1 MLFFSKQLWLS
12 INLNEGVLD
21 CRMSSISPDRVN
33 IGLVQ
38 MQMSEDR
45 ERNVDK
51 AVRMLREA
59 RQKGAEIVCLPELF
73 SSLYFPQDKVS
84 EEEPVTIPGPITR
97 TLSKSAKENNV
108 ILVGGSIYEK
118 AAKKTYNTSVLFDQ
132 RGRILGKYRKVHL
145 PQDPSFYEQNYFSRG
160 SNFAVYNTKYCKIG
174 LLICFDQWYPEAARI
189 EKLMGAQIIFY
200 PTAIGWVK
208 GIDPAE
214 GNWHE
219 AWQSVQVGH
228 AISNSVVV
236 VAVNRV
242 GVEKNMQFWGG
253 SFVCDQFGKI
263 LARADDKEQVIV
275 TSCDLTL
282 GRNVEEGWGFQRNR
296 VPRSYSRL
304 WK

>member
-12 INLNEGVLD
+12 INLNEGELD
-21 CRMSSISPDRVN
+21 CRMSSISPGRVN

-51 AVRMLREA
+51 AVRMLGEA
-59 RQKGAEIVCLPELF
+59 RQKGAQIVCLPELF

-97 TLSKSAKENNV
+97 TLSKTAKENNV
-108 ILVGGSIYEK
+108 VLVGGSIYEK
-118 AAKKTYNTSVLFDQ
+118 AAKKTYNTSILFDQ

-145 PQDPSFYEQNYFSRG
+145 PQDPSFYEQDYFSRG
-160 SNFAVYNTKYCKIG
+160 DNFAVYNTKYCKIG

-263 LARADDKEQVIV
+263 LVRADDKEQVIV
-275 TSCDLTL
+275 TSCDLSL
-282 GRNVEEGWGFQRNR
+282 GRNLEEGWGFQRNR
-296 VPRSYSRL
+296 APRSYSRL